1 MQIFIDVIG
10 WAGMG
15 ALLLGYGLLTMRRY
29 DSASWQY
36 QLLYLLGAVGL
47 MANTAYYEAWPSVA
61 LNAFWFVIGGIG
73 LAKGRRARREAKWR
87 G

>member
-15 ALLLGYGLLTMRRY
+15 ALLLAYGLLTMRRF

-36 QLLYLLGAVGL
+36 QLLNLLGAVGL

-73 LAKGRRARREAKWR
+73 LVQGRRARRLKEWR

>member
-1 MQIFIDVIG
+1 MQIFIDVVG

-15 ALLLGYGLLTMRRY
+15 ALLVAYGLLTMRTF

-36 QLLYLLGAVGL
+36 QLLNLLGAVGL

-73 LAKGRRARREAKWR
+73 LAKGRRARRAR
-87 G
+87 QVTG